1 MAVPTL
7 AVVRVV
13 FDFLMDRVVVVPQTL
28 DPLPVALVEPPSDA
42 ATTSLKALNTS
53 GAATARAAIPRS

>member
-1 MAVPTL
+1 MAVPAL

-28 DPLPVALVEPPSDA
+28 DPLPVAIVEPPSDA
-42 ATTSLKALNTS
+42 TTTSLKALNAS
-53 GAATARAAIPRS
+53 GAAAARAATPRS